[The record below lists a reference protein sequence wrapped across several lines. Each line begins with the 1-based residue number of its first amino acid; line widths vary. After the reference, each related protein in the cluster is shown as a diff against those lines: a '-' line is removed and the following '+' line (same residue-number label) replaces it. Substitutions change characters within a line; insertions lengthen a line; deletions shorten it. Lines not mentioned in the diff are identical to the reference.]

1 VIGPSSINW
10 LLEVVWIEWI
20 VHRSELDKA
29 EAASACEGGGRLQK
43 YLLVCAIF
51 DTFAKMMDLPPE

>member
-29 EAASACEGGGRLQK
+29 EAASACEDGGREEDVVADCK
-43 YLLVCAIF
+43 SIF
-51 DTFAKMMDLPPE
+51 

>member
-1 VIGPSSINW
+1 MIGPSSINW

-29 EAASACEGGGRLQK
+29 EAA
-43 YLLVCAIF
+43 VH
-51 DTFAKMMDLPPE
+51 AKMGAAKKMW